1 MKPTPG
7 MKKTILLGK
16 CMVQANKD
24 HPDIRE
30 MIPVKGCP
38 PSREELVRALQ
49 RAGVEVNEKFFVD
62 IDLAPGFYLKRYAGR
77 PEFEEAFFR
86 ISG

>member
-1 MKPTPG
+1 
-7 MKKTILLGK
+7 
-16 CMVQANKD
+16 
-24 HPDIRE
+24 

-77 PEFEEAFFR
+77 PEFEEAFFQVN
-86 ISG
+86 GME